1 MSATL
6 LNTNAK
12 AHQTVTEE
20 LVKKALLSDKGPEA
34 KYKAFEIIDFCS
46 KGDNYACFVTSV
58 KVIFLLGG
66 EEKTETYIT
75 KINHG
80 NEQGDFEQ
88 FSAVMFRKEGKFYTS
103 LVPAMNEELQN
114 LGLSALK
121 FASCYLVSSEPRKE
135 ILFFEDKRK
144 MAFKMADR
152 MVGLDDLHVISVV
165 TELARLHASSTLV
178 KENLGE
184 EKFCE
189 KYDFLG
195 DFFTEDITNTKD
207 GSFADAFSGY
217 LETGSKIA
225 GKVAGYEQVSAALA
239 AMAPTCFETL
249 KKVTTES
256 DPKFRV
262 VNHGDCWNNNLLFRY
277 EDGQVVD
284 VCLLDL
290 QICRHASLA
299 LDLNYFFFTSLNGDT
314 RKKGLKSYLAAYYN
328 AFKEVY
334 DAAKKPMQFTLD
346 ELHKE
351 YINKLKF
358 GLFMSLMVTPIVVM
372 QAVDAPDFTEM
383 SDDSLEEK
391 MAKFREL
398 VLSMIETSP
407 ILRPRVLDMFDEM
420 VEHGVFEIP

>member
-1 MSATL
+1 MAAP
-6 LNTNAK
+6 LNVNTE
-12 AHQTVTEE
+12 AHKLVTEE
-20 LVKKALLSDKGPEA
+20 HVKEALLKDIGPDA

-58 KVIFLLGG
+58 KVIFVLGG
-66 EEKTETYIT
+66 EEKSVTYIAKLNPGAQMELMQYFT
-75 KINHG
+75 KTA
-80 NEQGDFEQ
+80 FE
-88 FSAVMFRKEGKFYTS
+88 KEGQFYFDMIPALNKILKNVS
-103 LVPAMNEELQN
+103 LPQ
-114 LGLSALK
+114 LK
-121 FASCYLVSSEPRKE
+121 FASCYQVSLEPKKE
-135 ILFFEDKRK
+135 ILLLEDKRK
-144 MAFKMADR
+144 MAFKMVDR
-152 MVGLDDLHVISVV
+152 MVGLDDDHVILVLK
-165 TELARLHASSTLV
+165 ELARLHAASVLL
-178 KENLGE
+178 EEHLGSE
-184 EKFCE
+184 TFLK
-189 KYDFLG
+189 KYNFLE
-195 DFFTEDITNTKD
+195 DYFTSDETVSRSGAFKD
-207 GSFADAFSGY
+207 MFGCH

-225 GKVAGYEQVSAALA
+225 DQLPGYENVSAALT
-239 AMAPTCFETL
+239 AMIPTVFDDI
-249 KKVTTES
+249 KNMIDES

-262 VNHGDCWNNNLLFRY
+262 VNHGDCWNNNILFRY

-372 QAVDAPDFTEM
+372 QAVDAPDFREI
-383 SDDSLEEK
+383 SDDNIEKK
-391 MAKFREL
+391 MAEL
-398 VLSMIETSP
+398 QENILGMIHTSP
-407 ILRPRVLDMFDEM
+407 ILRPRLLDMFDEM
-420 VEHGVFEIP
+420 VEHGVLKAP